1 MVYNSET
8 LEVTEQLR
16 AFCTTAGTCLYSC
29 GGHSILATSASLK
42 MEPLGWVAPRLC
54 CGIGNRLFQAIAATA
69 FAKRTGREAVLLLPR
84 MCHYEHG
91 NFELIAQLFPH
102 LRIIE
107 TATDWE
113 TIDEHTP
120 LTQSQAKRTV
130 LSGFFQDAKFFPDL
144 SDQAAWPRIPLPPTL
159 TPRVA
164 VHFRLG
170 DYKILPHHQL
180 PLASYY
186 YHMITSF
193 PKQTPLLLFSDSPEA
208 LPAIQAELAGLGYP
222 SEVFTGTP
230 LETFIA
236 FSSCQGGAVC
246 SNSTFAWWCA
256 YFAWNVSGSDSY
268 IAHFPSPW
276 MPGKPPPNLFTH
288 PFTQVHDLV
297 KIPAFSRLNSFSYL

>member
-1 MVYNSET
+1 MDP
-8 LEVTEQLR
+8 Q
-16 AFCTTAGTCLYSC
+16 A
-29 GGHSILATSASLK
+29 
-42 MEPLGWVAPRLC
+42 WVAPRLC
-54 CGIGNRLFQAIAATA
+54 CGIGNRLFQTVAATA
-69 FAKRTGREAVLLLPR
+69 FAKRTGREAILLLPR

-91 NFELIAQLFPH
+91 NFELIHLLFPQ

-113 TIDEHTP
+113 THEEHIP
-120 LTQSQAKRTV
+120 LTQVQAQRTV

-144 SDQAAWPRIPLPPTL
+144 SDQALWPSIPLPPTL
-159 TPRVA
+159 TTRVA

-186 YHMITSF
+186 YNVITSF
-193 PKQTPLLLFSDSPEA
+193 PKQTQLLLFSDSPED
-208 LPAIQAELAGLGYP
+208 LPAIQTELAGLGYP
-222 SEVFTGTP
+222 SELFTGNP

-256 YFAWNVSGSDSY
+256 YFSWNVSGSDSY

-276 MPGKPPPNLFTH
+276 MPDKPPPNLFTL
-288 PFTQVHDLV
+288 PFTQAHNLA
-297 KIPAFSRLNSFSYL
+297 KIPAFPRLNSFSYL